1 MCSGYSNCHSQ
12 SNYLWR
18 FTMRQLSSLFQ
29 LIISFIAFAFDEYPI
44 TSLFVLGVIIY
55 VLYSYTDTPLLVKYA
70 EMQNYI

>member
-1 MCSGYSNCHSQ
+1 
-12 SNYLWR
+12 
-18 FTMRQLSSLFQ
+18 MRQLRSLFQ

-55 VLYSYTDTPLLVKYA
+55 VLYSYADTPLLVKYA

>member
-1 MCSGYSNCHSQ
+1 MEVYHETAQFSIPIDYFIHS
-12 SNYLWR
+12 
-18 FTMRQLSSLFQ
+18 
-29 LIISFIAFAFDEYPI
+29 FAFDEYPI

>member
-1 MCSGYSNCHSQ
+1 
-12 SNYLWR
+12 
-18 FTMRQLSSLFQ
+18 MRPLSSLFQ

-70 EMQNYI
+70 EMQNYIRWSF

>member
-1 MCSGYSNCHSQ
+1 
-12 SNYLWR
+12 
-18 FTMRQLSSLFQ
+18 MRPLSSLFQ
-29 LIISFIAFAFDEYPI
+29 LICSLLAFAFDEYPI